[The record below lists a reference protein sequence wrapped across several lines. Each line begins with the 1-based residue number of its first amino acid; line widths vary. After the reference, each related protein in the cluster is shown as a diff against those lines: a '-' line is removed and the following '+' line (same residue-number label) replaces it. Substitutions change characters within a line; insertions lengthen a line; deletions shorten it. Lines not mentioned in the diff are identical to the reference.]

1 MAQAK
6 KLPQWL
12 DVDAER
18 VSVRLSRPSEA
29 NGVQVDS
36 LTLRAPTVRDIRN
49 AQLGGAKDDEQ
60 RELNLFASLA
70 EVGVKDLE
78 GLALKDYSR
87 LQAGYFR
94 LVQDDEL

>member
-1 MAQAK
+1 MTTKKIPAWMNIQA
-6 KLPQWL
+6 
-12 DVDAER
+12 DR
-18 VSVRLSRPSEA
+18 VTVRLSRPSEA

-36 LTLRAPTVRDIRN
+36 LTLRAPTVRDIRS
-49 AQLGGAKDDEQ
+49 AQAGGASDDEQ

-78 GLALKDYSR
+78 GLALKDYTR
-87 LQAGYFR
+87 LQTAYFR

>member
-1 MAQAK
+1 MSNK
-6 KLPQWL
+6 KTIPSWMNLAA
-12 DVDAER
+12 DR
-18 VSVRLSRPSEA
+18 VTVRLTKPSEA

-36 LTLRAPTVRDIRN
+36 LSLRAPTVRDIRN
-49 AQLGGAKDDEQ
+49 AQGTGGGDDEQ
-60 RELNLFASLA
+60 RELNLFSSLA

-87 LQAGYFR
+87 LQTAYFR

>member
-1 MAQAK
+1 MAQTK

-12 DVDAER
+12 TVDAER
-18 VSVRLSRPSEA
+18 VTVRLSRPSEA

-36 LTLRAPTVRDIRN
+36 LSLRAPTVRDIRN
-49 AQLGGAKDDEQ
+49 AQVGGVADDEQ

-87 LQAGYFR
+87 LQTGYFR
-94 LVQDDEL
+94 LVQDDEV